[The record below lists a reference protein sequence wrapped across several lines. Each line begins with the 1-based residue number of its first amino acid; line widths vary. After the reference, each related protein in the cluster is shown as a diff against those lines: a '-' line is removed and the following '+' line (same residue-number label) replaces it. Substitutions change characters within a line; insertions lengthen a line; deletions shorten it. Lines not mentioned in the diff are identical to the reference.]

1 MPRVKENWCN
11 PMTKAEKQEL
21 KINQEI
27 DDISKVILDAL
38 NGDCSSTAKTQK
50 AYHEKGII
58 PSERSLTNWGKN
70 QLNGVDFRR
79 LFRSLI
85 LAGYE
90 IEISLKKG
98 CATYSYIQD
107 APGKTRQAR

>member
-21 KINQEI
+21 KINKEI

-38 NGDCSSTAKTQK
+38 NGDCFSTVKTQK

-58 PSERSLTNWGKN
+58 PGDRTLTNWGRG
-70 QLNGVDFRR
+70 QLKGVDFRK
-79 LFRSLI
+79 LCRSLI

-90 IEISLKKG
+90 IEINLKKG

-107 APGKTRQAR
+107 APGKTRQVR